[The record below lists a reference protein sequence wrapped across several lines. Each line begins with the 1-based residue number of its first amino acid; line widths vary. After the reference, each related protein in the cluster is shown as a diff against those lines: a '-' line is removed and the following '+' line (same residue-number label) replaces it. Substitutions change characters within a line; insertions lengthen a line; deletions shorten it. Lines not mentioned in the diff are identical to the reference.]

1 MELQIKLKKNKN
13 IVLRSP
19 LTTKKVPSKMF
30 RGFKVRKK
38 VRLMFSRPKDS
49 MKGKR
54 SVLRSHKQRIKVLMV
69 YLERKLQQYSYRWCI
84 FK

>member
-1 MELQIKLKKNKN
+1 
-13 IVLRSP
+13 
-19 LTTKKVPSKMF
+19 MF

-54 SVLRSHKQRIKVLMV
+54 SVLRSHRQRIKVLMV
-69 YLERKLQQYSYRWCI
+69 CSERKLQQYSYR
-84 FK
+84 